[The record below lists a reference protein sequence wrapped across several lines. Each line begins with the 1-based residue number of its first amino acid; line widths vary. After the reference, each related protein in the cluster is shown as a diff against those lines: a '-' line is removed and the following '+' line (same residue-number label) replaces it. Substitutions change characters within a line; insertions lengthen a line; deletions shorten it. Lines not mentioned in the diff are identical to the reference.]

1 MTSLAGVTSANGP
14 QPKLVLSRDLAD
26 FLIAFSG
33 AFQRYGMYP
42 DGHPALEE
50 AIRNLHR
57 KLEILFLER
66 SGVTVGATPLQLIV
80 AGVPTDP
87 DHSLLRELAIHLH
100 SRGIGGLKILRGAK
114 RSELDGL
121 LTRIARDLS
130 GQAPSADRPSRG
142 RWQHIRLYPLN
153 YAQLEL
159 VEEEDEQ
166 EAQEILAEGGD
177 AWASRL
183 WRGLACAA
191 LGDDSVDDAADM
203 DPLELAIAIDV
214 HAYDPEYD
222 RKILASLTDFAE
234 ACRGRS
240 RNESVAIQRHLARLL
255 SALSPKTLQRLL
267 AMRGDGAIQRHFL
280 LEVTHV
286 MAAGVVLQLVEGA
299 AQASGHSIA
308 PGMLQLLGKLAAH
321 AENAP
326 PARRPWADEAFR
338 ELVRQVV
345 ERWEG
350 AEPGAPLPALKAAA
364 AERAHSHSGPHTTSD
379 AARAY
384 APEPERILVM
394 SLEGGMLEPGTMR
407 AADGMVARGQTWRL
421 LDILQLVPP
430 LDPVGRE
437 LRTRV
442 FHPNTVS
449 VLLSLAPIDVK
460 TLDRLVPSCGPGAIA
475 PMLDA
480 LASEKDRRIRS
491 RLLDLLT
498 RFGSS
503 VGPEAV
509 SRIKDAPWYVQR
521 NLLKLLGTLPT
532 LPKEFS
538 PTACMAHPDARVRIE
553 GLKLLLKNPSTRER
567 ALMDALRSPDTATL
581 RLGLVAALDGCSKA
595 GAQLIID
602 QLLSHSMPADLRSIG
617 LRAIAPVQEPE
628 VMECLWRY
636 AVRRRWVFLT
646 RLAPKTPDMVAAL
659 AGLSTHWR
667 THPRVA
673 PVIDAGIVHRDK
685 EVREAAGATRLLPG
699 APPGPKV
706 IM

>member
-1 MTSLAGVTSANGP
+1 MHSPTGA
-14 QPKLVLSRDLAD
+14 QPRMVLSRDLAD

-42 DGHPALEE
+42 EGHPALEE
-50 AIRNLHR
+50 AIRNLQR

-66 SGVTVGATPLQLIV
+66 SGVTVGATPMQLIV

-87 DHSLLRELAIHLH
+87 DHSLLRELAGHLH

-114 RSELDGL
+114 RAELDGL
-121 LTRIARDLS
+121 LTRIAHDLP
-130 GQAPSADRPSRG
+130 GQAASPDRPSRG

-177 AWASRL
+177 AWANRL

-191 LGDDSVDDAADM
+191 LGDDSLDDAADM

-234 ACRGRS
+234 ACRGRP
-240 RNESVAIQRHLARLL
+240 RTESVAVQRHLARLL

-267 AMRGDGAIQRHFL
+267 AMRGDGAVQRHFL
-280 LEVTHV
+280 LEVSHV

-299 AQASGHSIA
+299 AQASGHTIA

-350 AEPGAPLPALKAAA
+350 AEAGAPLPALKVAAA
-364 AERAHSHSGPHTTSD
+364 AERVHSHSGPHAVND
-379 AARAY
+379 GARAY

-442 FHPNTVS
+442 FHPHTVS

-460 TLDRLVPSCGPGAIA
+460 TLDRLVPSCGPGAIG

-491 RLLDLLT
+491 RLLDLLA
-498 RFGSS
+498 RFGSA

-509 SRIKDAPWYVQR
+509 GRIKDAPWYVQR
-521 NLLKLLGTLPT
+521 NLLKLLGNLPT
-532 LPKEFS
+532 LPREFS
-538 PTACMAHPDARVRIE
+538 PTACMSHPDARVRIE

-567 ALMDALRSPDTATL
+567 ALMDALRSSDTATL
-581 RLGLVAALDGCSKA
+581 RLGLVAALDECPKA
-595 GAQLIID
+595 GARLIIE
-602 QLLSHSMPADLRSIG
+602 QLNSHSMPADLRSIG
-617 LRAIAPVQEPE
+617 LKAIAPVPEPE
-628 VMECLWRY
+628 VLECLWRY
-636 AVRRRWVFLT
+636 AVRRRWVFLN

-667 THPRVA
+667 THPRVG
-673 PVIDAGIVHRDK
+673 PVIDAGIAHRDK
-685 EVREAAGATRLLPG
+685 EVREAAGASRLLP
-699 APPGPKV
+699 AATPGPRV